1 MRKIGKLAAA
11 LLFLAA
17 LLGINLAVTE
27 KIWSDRNLSTS
38 AAVRAEEKEEG
49 ASKKTVVLDA
59 GHGGRDPGKVGEGG
73 VLEKDL
79 NLAIAKETGKILK
92 KKGIRVVYTR
102 TADEALA
109 GEETGEGVSQK
120 LADLQARVE
129 RINEEQPALAVS
141 IHQNSYPDPQVSG
154 FQVFYYEESREGRAL
169 AQKMEDT
176 FREKRPGQIRVRESK
191 GDSGYYLL
199 KNTKAPALI
208 VECGFLSCPEELERL
223 TDKDWQKMIAGA
235 VAAGILACVGK

>member
-17 LLGINLAVTE
+17 LFGDQSG
-27 KIWSDRNLSTS
+27 SDGEDL
-38 AAVRAEEKEEG
+38 VRPESVNIRSGPGGRKRG
-49 ASKKTVVLDA
+49 GRLQKDVVLDA

-109 GEETGEGVSQK
+109 GEEAEEGVRRS
-120 LADLQARVE
+120 L
-129 RINEEQPALAVS
+129 RICRQEWSGSMRSSRRLPSAS
-141 IHQNSYPDPQVSG
+141 IRTAIRIHRFPG
-154 FQVFYYEESREGRAL
+154 FRCFYYEESREGRAL

-176 FREKRPGQIRVRESK
+176 FRRRGRPDPG
-191 GDSGYYLL
+191 
-199 KNTKAPALI
+199 
-208 VECGFLSCPEELERL
+208 
-223 TDKDWQKMIAGA
+223 
-235 VAAGILACVGK
+235 AGIKRRLRILSFEKIRRHLRSLWSADF